1 MLILADN
8 KTRFE
13 AEWLKY
19 TEVWAPLLLPLW
31 LLLLF
36 ILITN
41 IFLNANMA
49 NKMEMRNACTHMSC
63 QLETHKIFLFN
74 FFSFCF
80 YAQHANPTTK
90 KSTRVEPKIEHT
102 QAGQKERGNILLIK
116 REASPKM
123 GGERTRVLSAVAVA
137 VSVRSKVSRR
147 FPVRVQ
153 VIACYYNVG

>member
-1 MLILADN
+1 MLIAADN

-19 TEVWAPLLLPLW
+19 TEVCAPLLFPPL

-63 QLETHKIFLFN
+63 QLETHKIFLF
-74 FFSFCF
+74 FLFCF
-80 YAQHANPTTK
+80 FFYAKHANPTTK
-90 KSTRVEPKIEHT
+90 KSTRAEPKTENWTHKLT
-102 QAGQKERGNILLIK
+102 KKNGENITYIAK
-116 REASPKM
+116 R
-123 GGERTRVLSAVAVA
+123 GERTRVLSAG
-137 VSVRSKVSRR
+137 RSKLSDDSQCKWL
-147 FPVRVQ
+147 PA
-153 VIACYYNVG
+153 IIME